1 VSQGINLRNH
11 AGYPCA
17 WRYGTLI
24 ALVWGE
30 MNAKTSIKNP
40 IEKRFPTVLLCGL
53 GALAAFM
60 AAGCCDECNTPVA
73 VDYPPA
79 APTGVYSITG
89 DTRIDIYWNANT
101 ERDLEGYDIFWS
113 YNEDGPFQYLV
124 SVPPQSPRYGDT
136 DVDNGTTYFY
146 EIRAYDHA
154 GHTSEFS
161 YVIFDTPRPAGTNL
175 VLYDYLGQ
183 TAGLSGYDFSAYAV
197 QSWNLPTTD
206 VYFGSPNGVPTL
218 FGYGSSVGDGVDVQD
233 YGFGDLDIVD
243 WAPDILDGWSP
254 SKRVEMIRGHSY
266 VIQILDISG
275 YYYYAKVY
283 CRSVSNDFV
292 FLDWAY
298 QIARGNPELSPGQ
311 GAKKR

>member
-1 VSQGINLRNH
+1 
-11 AGYPCA
+11 
-17 WRYGTLI
+17 
-24 ALVWGE
+24 
-30 MNAKTSIKNP
+30 MNAKTSINTP
-40 IEKRFPTVLLCGL
+40 IEKRFWAVVLCGL
-53 GALAAFM
+53 AAATALLI
-60 AAGCCDECNTPVA
+60 AGCCDECSNPV
-73 VDYPPA
+73 VPPDYPPA
-79 APTGVYSITG
+79 MPTGVYSITG
-89 DTRIDIYWNANT
+89 DTRVDIYWNANT

-113 YNEDGPFQYLV
+113 YNEDGPFEYMV
-124 SVPPQSPRYGDT
+124 SVSQPSTRFVDT

-146 EIRAYDHA
+146 AVRAYDTG
-154 GHTSEFS
+154 GHTSELS
-161 YVIFDTPRPAGTNL
+161 AVIFDTPRPAGTNL

-197 QSWNLPTTD
+197 QSWALVTTD

-243 WAPDILDGWSP
+243 WAPDILDGWAP

-266 VIQILDISG
+266 VIQILDVSG

-283 CRSVSNDFV
+283 CRAVSNDLV
-292 FLDWAY
+292 SLDWAY
-298 QIARGNPELSPGQ
+298 QTAQGNPELSPGQ

>member
-1 VSQGINLRNH
+1 MKTKTNKKDPIVKRVWMCVLSVFAASAILM
-11 AGYPCA
+11 AG
-17 WRYGTLI
+17 
-24 ALVWGE
+24 
-30 MNAKTSIKNP
+30 
-40 IEKRFPTVLLCGL
+40 
-53 GALAAFM
+53 
-60 AAGCCDECNTPVA
+60 GCCDDCDDPFIA
-73 VDYPPA
+73 DYPPA
-79 APTGVYSITG
+79 APSGVYSITG
-89 DTRIDIYWNANT
+89 DARVDIYWNANT

-113 YNEDGPFQYLV
+113 YEEDGPFDYLV
-124 SVPPQSPRYGDT
+124 SVPLQSTRFVDT
-136 DVDNGTTYFY
+136 DVENGVTYFY
-146 EIRAYDHA
+146 AIRAYDD
-154 GHTSEFS
+154 GGLTSELS
-161 YVIFDTPRPAGTNL
+161 DVIFDTPRPAGTNL

-197 QSWNLPTTD
+197 QSWNLATTD

-233 YGFGDLDIVD
+233 YGFGELDIVD
-243 WAPDILDGWSP
+243 WAPDIPDGWSP

-283 CRSVSNDFV
+283 CRSVSNDLV

-298 QIARGNPELSPGQ
+298 QSAAGNPELSPGQ